1 MSLDRI
7 DQFELSNKLAVNV
20 YEVENNER
28 VVPLR
33 ASVITNPR
41 DTIDLLF
48 VEQGEKKH
56 YCLIRDLPKL
66 LKHASDNKTFV
77 KLPKKIEDKK
87 ACVNIQCNDG
97 KSFKWCILSA
107 KYGKTWSIAIVWITT
122 LPILPSLKT
131 INIQWSHTTFVY
143 LNARNE

>member
-48 VEQGEKKH
+48 VEQGEK
-56 YCLIRDLPKL
+56 
-66 LKHASDNKTFV
+66 
-77 KLPKKIEDKK
+77 
-87 ACVNIQCNDG
+87 NI
-97 KSFKWCILSA
+97 
-107 KYGKTWSIAIVWITT
+107 IVWLGTYQSCWNMPAMIR
-122 LPILPSLKT
+122 LSL
-131 INIQWSHTTFVY
+131 NY
-143 LNARNE
+143 RRR